1 MEEMTINAVSML
13 TSYGALGVVS
23 IYFMIKDWNLNK
35 KLNEALNDFTV
46 VMNTFIKLEGKHE

>member
-46 VMNTFIKLEGKHE
+46 VMNTFIKLEGKYE